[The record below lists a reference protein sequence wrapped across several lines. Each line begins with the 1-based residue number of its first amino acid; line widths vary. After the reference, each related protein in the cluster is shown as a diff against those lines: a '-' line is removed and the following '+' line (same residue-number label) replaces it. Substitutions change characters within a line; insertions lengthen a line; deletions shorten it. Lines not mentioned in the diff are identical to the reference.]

1 MSRLSTRLLSV
12 GSLLIMALMLL
23 LPAVAMAQSPTDER
37 GVLVGV
43 REDLTLDAT
52 SSASVVVGVQGNVTV
67 SGHARLVVMVDGD
80 VALLGAAASVDTLV
94 AIRAHVTLGP
104 GTAVGTIRY
113 LDSTITQDPTA
124 TVQKTT
130 EDIKGSL
137 LVLGGV
143 LGTFLVLL
151 YLGWAIAVL
160 IAGTVVAAI
169 GPRQVRRMARTVS
182 NEPLKVLGAGVLG
195 FLVPL
200 IVGVVLF
207 ITVIGIPLGFLVLMT
222 LGLAAFIG
230 FVAMGV
236 WLGDMIL
243 RRGRTPVEGRPIG
256 SAFLGLFLLLILS
269 FIPLVSFFVGWF
281 ALGTVTLTFWRAL
294 VGRDDGD
301 PTPVGAGPGPG
312 WPGQQPAWVPPPL
325 APQPGWTPQAGW
337 GQQPPAGPPPGW
349 GQPPQAGPPQA
360 GPPQAGPPQAGPP
373 LGWGQPPN
381 QQR

>member
-1 MSRLSTRLLSV
+1 MSRLSTRLLSI

-301 PTPVGAGPGPG
+301 PTPAGAGPGPG

-325 APQPGWTPQAGW
+325 APQPGWTPQA
-337 GQQPPAGPPPGW
+337 A
-349 GQPPQAGPPQA
+349 PPQA